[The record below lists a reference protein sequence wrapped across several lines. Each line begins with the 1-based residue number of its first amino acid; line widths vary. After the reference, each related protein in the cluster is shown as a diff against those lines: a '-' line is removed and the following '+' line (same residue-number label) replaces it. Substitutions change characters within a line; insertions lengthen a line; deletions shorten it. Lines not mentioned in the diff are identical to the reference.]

1 MSAPHRAVSG
11 LQRDV
16 LHLYRAAL
24 RAARR
29 QALDEGS
36 RGAMRAYV
44 RAELERH
51 RGVAKLDVQ
60 LIEHLVRKGH
70 KQLKMLEA
78 SSGFAVVQAPAPPP
92 N

>member
-1 MSAPHRAVSG
+1 MSRAVSG

-29 QALDEGS
+29 QADEGS
-36 RGAMRAYV
+36 RAALREYA
-44 RAELERH
+44 RSQFDAH

-60 LIEHLVRKGH
+60 LIEHLLRKGH
-70 KQLKMLEA
+70 KQIKTLET
-78 SSGFAVVQAPAPPP
+78 SSGFAWAKAPPG
-92 N
+92 